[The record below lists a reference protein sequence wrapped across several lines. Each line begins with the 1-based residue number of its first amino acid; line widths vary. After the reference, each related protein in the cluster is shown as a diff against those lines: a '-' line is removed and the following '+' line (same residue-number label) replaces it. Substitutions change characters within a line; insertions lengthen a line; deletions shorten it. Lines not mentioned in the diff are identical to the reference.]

1 VSTRSFGFMSC
12 AARCVLRALQVRSP
26 QPLPSRVMMLHRG
39 WCCDRCAVS
48 PPLPPPRVHRS
59 LHPHVSLVASI
70 EPGSRV
76 GALRLMCVCVRQVW
90 LWSYRGDEGATTS
103 RGALR
108 TLYGWRSWMHPAVT
122 CSVSGLLYVVTLRSE
137 VTARIE
143 THDIARRCGCA
154 RAR

>member
-76 GALRLMCVCVRQVW
+76 GALRLMCVCAAGVAVELPRRRGRDDISWRAADAVRLAVVDAPRCDVQCERAAV
-90 LWSYRGDEGATTS
+90 RGDAEVRGDGAH
-103 RGALR
+103 RE
-108 TLYGWRSWMHPAVT
+108 P
-122 CSVSGLLYVVTLRSE
+122 
-137 VTARIE
+137 
-143 THDIARRCGCA
+143 
-154 RAR
+154 